1 MSAFSLAQ
9 AHRQFERALPAM
21 DATIRYQFRHT
32 PRRLRAEAI
41 ADARASA
48 WHAWI
53 GLLRRGKD
61 PLAVG
66 PTGIAFNATRYA
78 RGGRKLGYGAT
89 GRSAMDVYDHRA
101 RRRLGM
107 KLISLDRDT
116 GAMAGAEPDAWRD
129 WLAQD
134 NRVSPADAA
143 AFRLDFRAWMDSLS
157 AHKRRMAELLAL
169 GHETSVVAAML
180 GVTPSAV
187 SQSRNGLARSWRRF
201 QGEEVSAPQ

>member
-1 MSAFSLAQ
+1 MTASSLAQ

-21 DATIRYQFRHT
+21 DNTIRYQFRRW

-66 PTGIAFNATRYA
+66 PTGIAFNATRYVRA
-78 RGGRKLGYGAT
+78 HRKLGCGAT
-89 GRSAMDVYDHRA
+89 GRSAIDVYD
-101 RRRLGM
+101 RRSRCRLGM
-107 KLISLDRDT
+107 KLIRLDAHT
-116 GAMAGAEPDAWRD
+116 GMADRAEPDAWRE
-129 WLAQD
+129 WLAED
-134 NRVSPADAA
+134 NRVSPADEA
-143 AFRLDFRAWMDSLS
+143 AFRLDFRAWMDSLPG
-157 AHKRRMAELLAL
+157 HKRRIAELLAL
-169 GHETSVVAAML
+169 GHETGAVAARL

-187 SQSRNGLARSWRRF
+187 SQSRTWLARSWRRF
-201 QGEEVSAPQ
+201 QGEAEAAPR